1 MKIAAAV
8 IAVIAILALA
18 EPFQPPPSNMA
29 AWVPAGPL
37 LYLEARDFSSLL
49 RDWNASVE
57 KRAWLD
63 SANFELFA
71 RSHLFGRLVG
81 VWQEFTAAAGFSPDM
96 QALESIAGGHSALAL
111 YDIGKLEF
119 LYISAAPSAHA
130 MESLLWQSRAK
141 YESRSAGGSP
151 FYVHAD
157 PASGRVVAFAIYRDY
172 VLLGTREE
180 LVAGALRLLA
190 GEKPPAVNQD
200 PWFRE
205 SVHAAGAP
213 GDLRLVM
220 NLETIVRTPYFRSY
234 WIQRSNAM
242 LKPYW
247 AGIAD
252 VRLAPAEIREDR
264 VLLRRAG
271 QAGSPGSPSSAS
283 VAALARLIP
292 DDAGLYRA
300 WAAPEVPA
308 VADLIRDKLLEPE
321 VSRST
326 LSPNAPWVPETA
338 NAGNESDFETRIDEP
353 PLADTG
359 SHFGVEPLRSLL
371 ARVGILSVL
380 HVQSSRQLADGV
392 FVETPSAITLAAS
405 SAWDPD
411 SVRAALEGGANNV
424 EFTARGNLL
433 VLANSADLLKEILNR
448 LDRKPATDDATYIA
462 GFRHSAERANF
473 EKLMTALDHGK
484 PQPTFFSGNIASLS
498 RVLSRVSTESI
509 KVHDNGGSLTQTI
522 TYKTL
527 PSGRGSVNEP

>member
-1 MKIAAAV
+1 MKIAAA
-8 IAVIAILALA
+8 AIAILALA
-18 EPFQPPPSNMA
+18 APSQPPRPGLA

-37 LYLEARDFSSLL
+37 LYLEARDFSALL
-49 RDWNASVE
+49 RDWNASAE
-57 KRAWLD
+57 KRDWLD
-63 SANFELFA
+63 SANYEVFT
-71 RSHLFGRLVG
+71 RSRLFGRLG
-81 VWQEFTAAAGFSPDM
+81 EAWQEFTAAAGFSPDM
-96 QALESIAGGHSALAL
+96 QVLDSIAGGRSALAL
-111 YDIGKLEF
+111 YDVGKLEF
-119 LYISAAPSAHA
+119 LYISAAPSAHVV
-130 MESLLWQSRAK
+130 ESLLWQSRAK
-141 YESRSAGGSP
+141 YESRNAAGSP

-157 PASGRVVAFAIYRDY
+157 PASGRVVAFAVYRDY

-205 SVHAAGAP
+205 SVRAAGSP

-234 WIQRSNAM
+234 WIQRNNTM

-252 VRLAPAEIREDR
+252 VRLASAEIREDR

-271 QAGSPGSPSSAS
+271 EPGPLGAPSAS

-300 WAAPEVPA
+300 WASPEVPA

-326 LSPNAPWVPETA
+326 FSRNAPWVPETA
-338 NAGNESDFETRIDEP
+338 NAGNQSDFEIRIDEP

-359 SHFGVEPLRSLL
+359 SRFGVEPLRNLL
-371 ARVGILSVL
+371 ARAGILSVL
-380 HVQSSRQLADGV
+380 HVQTSRRLADGV
-392 FVETPSAITLAAS
+392 FVETPSAIVLAAS

-411 SVRAALEGGANNV
+411 SVRAALEGGADNV

-433 VLANSADLLKEILNR
+433 VLANSADLLKEILSR
-448 LDRKPATDDATYIA
+448 LDRKPANDDATYIA
-462 GFRHSAERANF
+462 GFRHAAERANF
-473 EKLMTALDHGK
+473 EKTMTALDYGK

-498 RVLSRVSTESI
+498 RILSRVSTASI
-509 KVHDNGGSLTQTI
+509 VVHDTGGSLTQTVI
-522 TYKTL
+522 YKT
-527 PSGRGSVNEP
+527 PR